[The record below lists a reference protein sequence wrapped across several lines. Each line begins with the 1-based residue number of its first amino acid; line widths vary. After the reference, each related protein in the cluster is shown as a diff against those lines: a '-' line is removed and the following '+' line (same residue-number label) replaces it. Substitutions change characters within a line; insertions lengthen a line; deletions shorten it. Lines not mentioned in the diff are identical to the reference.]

1 MSKIRQIRSLLLILL
16 FLNFL
21 SLRSG
26 SASTVPALLL
36 NRPGD
41 GSQVT
46 SPIQISAQIGA
57 PDSELIRVT
66 LVDRSGNVIAR
77 QLLRQSSSDKP
88 SFDFSTELPFEIS
101 GETSEGLL
109 TIALLDSYNRPI
121 SLRSASLRLLSGGED
136 KIESTYQTE
145 PWLTISQPQPLED
158 HSGGEVRVTGTVR
171 PLIERPV
178 FFELV
183 TDSGAQIGTRQLP
196 VEQAEETLDFDISVP
211 YAYINQR
218 QDVRLI
224 IRQSNPQL
232 GEIIILDSVP
242 IFLSP

>member
-1 MSKIRQIRSLLLILL
+1 
-16 FLNFL
+16 
-21 SLRSG
+21 
-26 SASTVPALLL
+26 
-36 NRPGD
+36 
-41 GSQVT
+41 
-46 SPIQISAQIGA
+46 
-57 PDSELIRVT
+57 LIRVT

-77 QLLRQSSSDKP
+77 KLLWQKGSDAP
-88 SFDFSTELPFEIS
+88 SFDFSTNLLFEIS
-101 GETSEGLL
+101 GDISEGLL

-136 KIESTYQTE
+136 KIESTFQTE
-145 PWLTISQPQPLED
+145 PWLTIVQPQPLED
-158 HSGGEVRVTGTVR
+158 HTGGEVQVTGTVR
-171 PLIERPV
+171 PLMEGPV

-196 VEQAEETLDFDISVP
+196 GGRVGETLDFDITLP

-218 QDVRLI
+218 RDVRLI